1 MNAVA
6 QELLQ
11 THLWRDE
18 EVLWSGQPLAAGP
31 VARHAARRAFFN
43 GLGAVVGSAFVGVF
57 AIAKFTMRFGA
68 GTFEAAL
75 VIAILAVIAFVLVKA
90 LASLWRGRELAART
104 VYAVTNRRVLAVQ
117 GTEELWIG
125 RREIASVALHG
136 GGGDIVIR
144 RQLTGAEQRRASE
157 GELDE
162 RLADRIE
169 IGTREVVLAAV
180 PEPQRVLALLQ
191 TLQHPSAS

>member
-6 QELLQ
+6 QELLRS
-11 THLWRDE
+11 HLWRDE
-18 EVLWSGQPLAAGP
+18 EVLWSGQPVAAGP
-31 VARHAARRAFFN
+31 VARQAARRAFFN
-43 GLGAVVGSAFVGVF
+43 GLGAAVGSTFVGVF
-57 AIAKFTMRFGA
+57 VIAKLTMRLGA
-68 GTFEAAL
+68 GAFELAL
-75 VIAILAVIAFVLVKA
+75 VVAVLAVIGFLLLKA

-104 VYAVTNRRVLAVQ
+104 VYAVTNRRVLALQ
-117 GTEELWIG
+117 GNEELWIG
-125 RREIASVALHG
+125 RREIASVATRG

-144 RQLTGAEQRRASE
+144 RQLTGSEKRRASE

-180 PEPQRVLALLQ
+180 PEPQRVLDLLQ
-191 TLQHPSAS
+191 TLQQPSAS